1 MIAIIIEYNSLG
13 NRNSCQKR
21 KLFLL
26 DLTSNHPD
34 PTATQLLTA
43 ERRMYDSIM
52 HVECHMIMQPEIT
65 QLPHGS
71 S

>member
-1 MIAIIIEYNSLG
+1 MKGKIPCLG
-13 NRNSCQKR
+13 NQNSCQKR

-26 DLTSNHPD
+26 DLTSNLPD

-52 HVECHMIMQPEIT
+52 HVECHLIMRTEIT
-65 QLPHGS
+65 QLPLGPS
-71 S
+71 